1 MDPCAVTSR
10 SNSDL
15 LSIES
20 IAANYRLTSAER
32 MVLIARIAGEW
43 EANVKADGGSTEWHR
58 AKRVTMTRHYETL
71 PIIPLRGG
79 W

>member
-10 SNSDL
+10 SGSNL
-15 LSIES
+15 LTIAD

-43 EANVKADGGSTEWHR
+43 DVNCKGSTEWHR
-58 AKRVTMTRHYETL
+58 AKRVTMTRHYDTQAVTIARRNL
-71 PIIPLRGG
+71 QN
-79 W
+79 